1 MKNKND
7 IKRKKYFRDIIR
19 LGASKKHNFLGRT
32 FSTKFFLKYCSDL
45 VKPSFICFQ
54 ILTYEPENRTKEDI
68 EKASPWL
75 KNLDYFYKFISLK
88 ETEEN
93 TESLLNKLTWVL
105 YRKIF
110 KKNYIL
116 KRAGEKNRVF
126 NLILQGN
133 ILKLDI
139 VIYRQ
144 ILSLEEYLIYLIKIK
159 LLNEKEIL
167 NKCKLL
173 NKSFID
179 ISETSIKSFCIKNQI
194 NNYKSMK
201 LEAIKDLNKLGMDIN
216 ENFEEEELINEEIS
230 YNSIDNYLK
239 IFTIIINPKRHHEQ
253 SKAYYNFYLAKY
265 QENGKLN
272 DGFFFGNF
280 LKDEIKEN
288 STYISQDRCNIA
300 ILNKEKHYND
310 ELYESI
316 LNKKRKIFYEIKHN
330 FFIFHHIQENTFC
343 DNYAS
348 FMVYK
353 KFHKGDKI
361 FIQNSC
367 YEGIFLIDKGEIK
380 ISVNS
385 SVDDLYD
392 LMTYLTFGL
401 NGFSEYVNGFT
412 SKDYVNDQINQQN
425 QRLKSHHTL
434 DQETVK
440 FYIQKNNYDLM
451 RVKEYNIIGTNESYD
466 HKTGIYN
473 CTAEC
478 ISNEVIL
485 YFLPKENLNILLNR
499 EKMVYNSLIQLVE
512 FRIKNII
519 WKIKDYIKNSEN
531 KINKIKSKRI
541 RLKDNYH
548 SETDTNKN
556 NSNNIN
562 LNILKNNSAK
572 KFSNIIKRNDLHIN
586 FSNSNCVTN
595 NKYKNILL
603 TQESTNDK
611 IYTYRNTQ
619 AQYILN
625 SIPKMPIINKEK
637 NKLYDFKNKIDKYS
651 FSQSKKNIK
660 NSIPETF
667 PYLIMDSYTKREFG
681 INNKNKILEQKKK
694 KKKKSMKIKKLY
706 LKDSI
711 NNNKY

>member
-7 IKRKKYFRDIIR
+7 SKRKKYFRDIIR
-19 LGASKKHNFLGRT
+19 MGATKKQHFLGRT
-32 FSTKFFLKYCSDL
+32 FSTKFFLKFCSDL

-75 KNLDYFYKFISLK
+75 ENLDYFYKFISLK

-93 TESLLNKLTWVL
+93 TQSLLNKLTWVL
-105 YRKIF
+105 YRKVF
-110 KKNYIL
+110 KENYIL
-116 KRAGEKNRVF
+116 KRAGEKIKVF

-144 ILSLEEYLIYLIKIK
+144 ILSLEEYLIYLIKMK
-159 LLNEKEIL
+159 LLKEKEIL

-179 ISETSIKSFCIKNQI
+179 ISEKSIKSFCIKYKI

-201 LEAIKDLNKLGMDIN
+201 LEAIKDLNKLGMNIKEDI
-216 ENFEEEELINEEIS
+216 EEEELINEEIS
-230 YNSIDNYLK
+230 YKSTDNYLK
-239 IFTIIINPKRHHEQ
+239 IFTIQINPKRQHEQ

-265 QENGKLN
+265 QENGNLN

-316 LNKKRKIFYEIKHN
+316 LNKKKKIFHEIKHN
-330 FFIFHHIQENTFC
+330 FFIFHHIPENTFC

-353 KFHKGDKI
+353 KYHKGDKI

-380 ISVNS
+380 ISVNT

-401 NGFSEYVNGFT
+401 NGFSEYVSGFT
-412 SKDYVNDQINQQN
+412 SKDYANDQINQQN

-440 FYIQKNNYDLM
+440 LYIEKNNYDLM
-451 RVKEYNIIGTNESYD
+451 TVKEYNIIGTNESYD

-478 ISNEVIL
+478 VSNEVIL

-531 KINKIKSKRI
+531 KINKIKSKRV
-541 RLKDNYH
+541 RLKENFH
-548 SETDTNKN
+548 LETDSNKN
-556 NSNNIN
+556 NSNNDNMI
-562 LNILKNNSAK
+562 ILKNNSAK

-586 FSNSNCVTN
+586 FSKSNFVTN
-595 NKYKNILL
+595 NKFKNLLL

-619 AQYILN
+619 TKYILN
-625 SIPKMPIINKEK
+625 SIPKIPIINKEK
-637 NKLYDFKNKIDKYS
+637 NKSNDYKNKIYKYT
-651 FSQSKKNIK
+651 FSKSNKIIK

-667 PYLIMDSYTKREFG
+667 PYLIMDSFVKREFG
-681 INNKNKILEQKKK
+681 IKNKNNILEQIKAAKIK
-694 KKKKSMKIKKLY
+694 PMKIKKLY

-711 NNNKY
+711 NNSKY